1 MGKQFL
7 PRYLKSLCEILTKE
21 VSVGSLLSIV
31 ETDAFYAQVDYGKKP
46 RFAWTILFSER
57 NRVGELLKKHAVDFD
72 ERYVLWIKDSM
83 QCGAVEIE
91 SLDYFNFEFPYE
103 VSKNGIITLT
113 QVNYKYQIL
122 LDFYEENDVRYL
134 DIKLFYEMKKA

>member
-1 MGKQFL
+1 
-7 PRYLKSLCEILTKE
+7 
-21 VSVGSLLSIV
+21 
-31 ETDAFYAQVDYGKKP
+31 
-46 RFAWTILFSER
+46 
-57 NRVGELLKKHAVDFD
+57 
-72 ERYVLWIKDSM
+72 M